1 MKIYKYLIE
10 TPGTTHIMGHLT
22 DIVSTGLDVN
32 NNPCVWA
39 VYDEKAPK
47 KYFQINAVGTG
58 WELDKYVNNNDK
70 YLGIINDGEYI
81 WHIIKSSGEKCHI
94 MEEK

>member
-1 MKIYKYLIE
+1 MKFKKLRKTILSTNRI
-10 TPGTTHIMGHLT
+10 TL
-22 DIVSTGLDVN
+22 DIT
-32 NNPCVWA
+32 
-39 VYDEKAPK
+39 
-47 KYFQINAVGTG
+47 
-58 WELDKYVNNNDK
+58 NNDK